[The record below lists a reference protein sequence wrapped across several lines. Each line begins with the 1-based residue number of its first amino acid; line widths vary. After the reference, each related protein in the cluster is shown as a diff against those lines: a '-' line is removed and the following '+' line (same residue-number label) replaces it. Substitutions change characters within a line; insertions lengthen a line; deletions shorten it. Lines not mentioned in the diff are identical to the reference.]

1 MKQQAIGVPIF
12 GFALVTLIVVVTAP
26 FFGSLDLSFDEVA
39 RGLSGL
45 ISGTKTI
52 DADDRLLQQIM
63 ELRLIRLMLAMITG
77 AALGLAGASLQAILR
92 NPLVAP
98 STLGV
103 TSAAAV
109 GAFIVIVF
117 PSLYF
122 QFELFGGLFQFT
134 TLQAS
139 AFLAALLNIV
149 LIFFLARLAGRLN
162 LVTLLLAGIT
172 LSLICAGLLMFLRH
186 IAPPEKQEALARLMI
201 GSLNTTYTWRDLISI
216 LPIVIPCVV
225 VLLAQAHRLNPIAL
239 GDEFAEGRGIPVQR
253 MQTLIFIFSSLLTSA
268 VVATVGPIGFV
279 GLIVPHFVRRV
290 TGVDQRVVMVCS
302 ALTGG
307 AFLVLCDALGRA
319 LIIQGVQTPVG
330 VITALLGGP
339 VFLLVL
345 LRTQAG
351 QGGV

>member
-1 MKQQAIGVPIF
+1 MVTRGPWALLWF
-12 GFALVTLIVVVTAP
+12 GCFSLAALGIAP
-26 FFGSLDLSFDEVA
+26 FFGSGDLSAGEVV
-39 RGLSGL
+39 RGFGLLFGDKAMLSGEDLL
-45 ISGTKTI
+45 IYQ
-52 DADDRLLQQIM
+52 LV
-63 ELRLIRLMLAMITG
+63 ELRVIRILLGAMTG
-77 AALGLAGASLQAILR
+77 ASLGLAGAGLQAVLR

-117 PSLYF
+117 P
-122 QFELFGGLFQFT
+122 GLFFQIVIFDGLLRFST
-134 TLQAS
+134 VQAAS
-139 AFLAALLNIV
+139 FGAALLDIV
-149 LIFFLARLAGRLN
+149 LIYLLARLTGRLN

-186 IAPPEKQEALARLMI
+186 IAPPETQEALVRLMI
-201 GSLNTTYTWRDLISI
+201 GSLNTNLRFSDLFSI
-216 LPIVIPCVV
+216 LPVFALCTA

-239 GDEFAEGRGIPVQR
+239 GDEYAEGRGIPVQR
-253 MQTLIFIFSSLLTSA
+253 MQTSIFVFSSLLTSS

-290 TGVDQRVVMVCS
+290 AGVDQRVILTS
-302 ALTGG
+302 ATLAG
-307 AFLVLCDALGRA
+307 AGFLVLCDCLARVIA
-319 LIIQGVQTPVG
+319 INGVPTPVG

-345 LRTQAG
+345 LRTQR
-351 QGGV
+351 QTTPL